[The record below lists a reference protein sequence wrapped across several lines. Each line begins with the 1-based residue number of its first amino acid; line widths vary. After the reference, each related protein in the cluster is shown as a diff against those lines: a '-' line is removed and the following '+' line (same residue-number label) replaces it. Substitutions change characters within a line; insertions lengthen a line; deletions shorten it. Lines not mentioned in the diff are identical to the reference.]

1 MADCREIIVS
11 EDYADF
17 IVNFTGEDDLA
28 KEKFD
33 VDCFQRISSYY
44 GIVYRPLNEISTL
57 SLRNYSYNSIPALY
71 GIMERDLAVRRK
83 DLELALDE
91 SGIARL

>member
-33 VDCFQRISSYY
+33 VDCFQRISCYY

-57 SLRNYSYNSIPALY
+57 SLRNYS
-71 GIMERDLAVRRK
+71 
-83 DLELALDE
+83 
-91 SGIARL
+91 